1 MIVPTSP
8 DTVWI
13 EIQIYG
19 SIKLLCDYCISFQ
32 DLKVSRILKV
42 PREDKQEI
50 VFNSIS
56 CGQGALEILVRSFY
70 RRAEELIEEAMPHG
84 LLNLE

>member
-13 EIQIYG
+13 EIQIYR
-19 SIKLLCDYCISFQ
+19 SIKLLCDCGISFQ

-70 RRAEELIEEAMPHG
+70 RRAEELVEGGMLHG
-84 LLNLE
+84 LLKLE

>member
-1 MIVPTSP
+1 M
-8 DTVWI
+8 
-13 EIQIYG
+13 
-19 SIKLLCDYCISFQ
+19 
-32 DLKVSRILKV
+32 SRILKV

>member
-19 SIKLLCDYCISFQ
+19 SIKLLCDYGISFQ

-42 PREDKQEI
+42 LREDKQEI

-70 RRAEELIEEAMPHG
+70 RRAEERIEGVMLHG
-84 LLNLE
+84 LLKLE

>member
-1 MIVPTSP
+1 MSQHHPTL
-8 DTVWI
+8 WI

-19 SIKLLCDYCISFQ
+19 SIKLLCDYSISFQ

-42 PREDKQEI
+42 LREDKQEI

-56 CGQGALEILVRSFY
+56 CGQGALEILVRRFY
-70 RRAEELIEEAMPHG
+70 CRAEERIEGVMLRG
-84 LLNLE
+84 LLKLE

>member
-1 MIVPTSP
+1 MIVPTSL

-32 DLKVSRILKV
+32 HLKVSRILKV
-42 PREDKQEI
+42 LREDKQEI

-70 RRAEELIEEAMPHG
+70 RRAEERIEGVMLHG
-84 LLNLE
+84 LLKLE

>member
-19 SIKLLCDYCISFQ
+19 SIKLLCDYGISFQ

-42 PREDKQEI
+42 LREDKQEI

-70 RRAEELIEEAMPHG
+70 RRAEKRIEGVMLHG
-84 LLNLE
+84 LLKPE